1 MEGLKS
7 KGVGALLAVIVL
19 IVAILLVIIGRLDL
33 ITGGLIGVLAL
44 AILFS

>member
-1 MEGLKS
+1 MEALKS

-33 ITGGLIGVLAL
+33 ITGGLIAVLAL

>member
-1 MEGLKS
+1 MEALKS

-33 ITGGLIGVLAL
+33 ITGGLIVVLAL